1 MLHLAAAQID
11 VRIAEITDSKQQPKQ
26 RNFTRTIQAEQFV
39 VLGFFLSEIGRL
51 PDKVN
56 KNKKS
61 AIHVT
66 FNYFL
71 RKLTV
76 DFLQPEN

>member
-39 VLGFFLSEIGRL
+39 VFGFLLHKSVKS
-51 PDKVN
+51 DKVN

-61 AIHVT
+61 AIYVT